1 MDSLLRVTSLEE
13 LEGAVLE
20 GYSGVLFGVEFCPHL
35 LPHPDDVAI
44 ARKKLR
50 SLDMTLTLVTPLVR
64 EAHFDFVCEWLRRS
78 IAEGEEWVAN
88 DWGLMKR
95 MREEGLRNPVTAGR
109 LLSRQRRGPRVL
121 DMIEAADI
129 NQKRALRANIWGDPA
144 ILELGARLGMRGVE
158 VDATL
163 QGVEPFT
170 MPKDFILTVCG
181 PYIPVTLAIACPWNI
196 EGATN
201 PKRCH
206 RPCRRHSPVIM
217 ENQENPSR
225 IYAGSNAQ
233 FIKVEAAYVYRLAEA
248 LGAGWIAW
256 SESMPL

>member
-1 MDSLLRVTSLEE
+1 MESLLRVSSLEE
-13 LEGAVLE
+13 LERCVLE

-44 ARKKLR
+44 VRQKLR
-50 SLDMTLTLVTPLVR
+50 ALDMTLTLVTPVVR
-64 EAHFDFVCEWLRRS
+64 EAHFEVVCDWLTSS
-78 IAEGEEWVAN
+78 IADGEEWVAN

-95 MREEGLRNPVTAGR
+95 MREEGLNNPVTAGR

-121 DMIEAADI
+121 DMMAAADI
-129 NQKRALRANIWGDPA
+129 YQKRALRANIWGDPA
-144 ILELGARLGMRGVE
+144 IVELGAKLGMRGVE

-181 PYIPVTLAIACPWNI
+181 PHIPVTLAIACPWNI
-196 EGATN
+196 EGATR
-201 PKRCH
+201 PERCH
-206 RPCRRHSPVIM
+206 RPCRRHSTVIM
-217 ENQENPSR
+217 ENAENSAR
-225 IYAGSNAQ
+225 IYVGSNAQ
-233 FIKVEAAYVYRLAEA
+233 FIKVEAPYVYRLAEE

-256 SESMPL
+256 SETLPI